1 MEQGQQASKDSHLL
15 VGQRV
20 AQQEQQEA
28 SVVEKP
34 FSQYEYTFDL
44 LTAIGTVIVALL
56 AVFGDRVRARLA
68 RPKLKVE
75 TSVAEPHVEIIRE
88 AVAQQSAQP
97 VSVDTLHIR
106 LCIKNTG
113 RSIARSS
120 RLVVDR
126 IYRTR
131 DRDPGLHV
139 EHLLPRVIP
148 WPDDDR
154 PIDLV
159 PNFPYFVD
167 VARVKQDESEG
178 DAPDTASAANGFAL
192 HLFFLKN
199 LLASSQPQGELL
211 KIGAGRVVFPLTI
224 FSENARRPFV
234 YFISIYWCGRDL
246 ESYKDKDK
254 FDIQVLTP
262 AEAKTKFPEV
272 K

>member
-1 MEQGQQASKDSHLL
+1 MDQQEEAS
-15 VGQRV
+15 RV
-20 AQQEQQEA
+20 AQAQTTQRAVQQEQKNPA
-28 SVVEKP
+28 VVAEEKP
-34 FSQYEYTFDL
+34 FSRYEYTFDFL
-44 LTAIGTVIVALL
+44 SAIGTVVVALL
-56 AVFGDRVRARLA
+56 AIFGDRVRARLA
-68 RPKLKVE
+68 RPKLEVE
-75 TSVAEPHVEIIRE
+75 TSVADPHVEIIRE
-88 AVAQQSAQP
+88 VVAQQSAQS
-97 VSVDTLHIR
+97 VSVDTLRIR

-126 IYRTR
+126 VYRTR

-148 WPDDDR
+148 WPDGDR

-178 DAPDTASAANGFAL
+178 DAPDAASSANGFAL
-192 HLFFLKN
+192 HLSFLKN
-199 LLASSQPQGELL
+199 LLVSSQGELL

-234 YFISIYWCGRDL
+234 YFISIYWIGRDL
-246 ESYKDKDK
+246 DSYKERDK

-262 AEAKTKFPEV
+262 AEAKKKFPEL